1 MMYVAVQVRA
11 LVYYPPMRAVIIRHS
26 LIERTHAAPHDR
38 AALWRPLDC
47 LTATAVAKTLWPK
60 QRKRLLL
67 TEAVT
72 HAHANDQSGA
82 RLWPH
87 KGSTQKLVLWQR
99 VDQMSPA
106 ATEQFGSD
114 DAWEGYDDLYS
125 TSAGVATLL
134 LDIEAADVSPK

>member
-1 MMYVAVQVRA
+1 MYVAVQVRA
-11 LVYYPPMRAVIIRHS
+11 LVYYPPMRAVVIRHS
-26 LIERTHAAPHDR
+26 LIERTHAAHR

-67 TEAVT
+67 MEAVT
-72 HAHANDQSGA
+72 HAHANEQFGA

-87 KGSTQKLVLWQR
+87 RGSTQRLVLWQR

-106 ATEQFGSD
+106 AT
-114 DAWEGYDDLYS
+114 
-125 TSAGVATLL
+125 
-134 LDIEAADVSPK
+134 